1 MDVLTAKWKTA
12 RNIFKRNQGKKEL
25 HRKVLQN
32 SNEEQS
38 TILDSES
45 LDSPEKLEIEL
56 VKDIDRSE
64 KVYHE
69 MDFTLKNPIIFCNNG
84 DIIVRSKFA
93 QKPPLCPEFKA
104 NRAKKS
110 KSYGFDGVRQGKPS
124 HHDIGL
130 ITPPKSAQNTP
141 KFEKKIKA
149 FKSESFQFFG
159 IKPSST
165 NYPLAGEDHMF
176 LDFSKKV
183 KSRRNPAKNKKTCT
197 L

>member
-1 MDVLTAKWKTA
+1 MDVLTAKWKA
-12 RNIFKRNQGKKEL
+12 AKNSLKRNQGKKEFK
-25 HRKVLQN
+25 RN
-32 SNEEQS
+32 NNGDDEQS
-38 TILDSES
+38 TIVES
-45 LDSPEKLEIEL
+45 DCLDSPEKLEIEL
-56 VKDIDRSE
+56 VKDIDRNE

-93 QKPPLCPEFKA
+93 QKPPVCPEFKA

-110 KSYGFDGVRQGKPS
+110 RSYGFDGVRHLLDRPVNSERIKAS
-124 HHDIGL
+124 HHDVRL
-130 ITPPKSAQNTP
+130 NTPPKSAQSTP

-149 FKSESFQFFG
+149 FKLESFQFFG
-159 IKPSST
+159 HKPSSA

-183 KSRRNPAKNKKTCT
+183 MSVV
-197 L
+197 